1 MLLKILLK
9 YLLGYV
15 NIKIEGYF
23 VEKFINKC
31 VNNKIFLWNTKR
43 KKSTIVYT
51 NVGIKDFKRLTKISK
66 ETNCKVKILNKKGL
80 PFLLHKYKKR
90 KIFLIIIAVILIILF
105 ILSKFIWNIKIEG
118 LDKINQSEISTL
130 LTEKGLKIG
139 KLKSKINKQK
149 IINEIRLER
158 GDIAWIGIAVEGTNA
173 TVKIVE
179 SDAKPEVINEED
191 YCNITADKNAQI
203 VKISAQNGIPVVK
216 EGDIVTK
223 GDILIAGWI
232 EGKYTGTRYVHAE
245 GEVQAKVWY
254 TEKEKISLNQTVERD
269 TGNSEKKYKIK
280 FNNFT
285 INLYKTL
292 SKFEKYDTIE
302 TDNKIQI
309 FSNFYLPIE
318 LIKITNMEKA
328 EEEITYGEE
337 EAKQIGIEKASKR
350 IEEQLPDTEKV
361 LQKYTNA
368 YANNGY
374 IEAEVTY
381 EVLENIGTKEKI
393 VF

>member
-66 ETNCKVKILNKKGL
+66 ATNCKVKILNKKGL

-223 GDILIAGWI
+223 GDILIASWI

-245 GEVQAKVWY
+245 GEVQAKVW
-254 TEKEKISLNQTVERD
+254 
-269 TGNSEKKYKIK
+269 
-280 FNNFT
+280 
-285 INLYKTL
+285 
-292 SKFEKYDTIE
+292 
-302 TDNKIQI
+302 
-309 FSNFYLPIE
+309 
-318 LIKITNMEKA
+318 
-328 EEEITYGEE
+328 
-337 EAKQIGIEKASKR
+337 
-350 IEEQLPDTEKV
+350 
-361 LQKYTNA
+361 
-368 YANNGY
+368 
-374 IEAEVTY
+374 
-381 EVLENIGTKEKI
+381 
-393 VF
+393 

>member
-66 ETNCKVKILNKKGL
+66 ATNCKVKILNKKGL

-254 TEKEKISLNQTVERD
+254 TEKERISLNQTVERD

-292 SKFEKYDTIE
+292 SKFENYDTINE
-302 TDNKIQI
+302 NKKLKLL
-309 FSNFYLPIE
+309 SNFYLPIE
-318 LIKITNMEKA
+318 IIKKTNYEYKYEEKIYT
-328 EEEITYGEE
+328 EEELAKLTEE
-337 EAKQIGIEKASKR
+337 KIEKD
-350 IEEQLPDTEKV
+350 LDEKV
-361 LQKYTNA
+361 SQKENIINKQTNI
-368 YANNGY
+368 YPNEDY
-374 IEAEVTY
+374 IEVEVIY
-381 EVLENIGTKEKI
+381 EVLENIGSEDKI
-393 VF
+393 IF